1 MDPKTNTPTFLS
13 VPGTFSYHAFE
24 ATFMAC
30 DASAHSLHT
39 HLTYGHALKWGMK
52 HHRPKSFL
60 ADEDIILSNKHKTDQ
75 EDVDSDDE
83 TVQISNISHIDVADD
98 DKCLINPTSNNK
110 WGECS
115 NNPVNKPVQWGWPKP
130 EVGEGSVG

>member
-1 MDPKTNTPTFLS
+1 
-13 VPGTFSYHAFE
+13 
-24 ATFMAC
+24 
-30 DASAHSLHT
+30 
-39 HLTYGHALKWGMK
+39 MK
-52 HHRPKSFL
+52 HHLPESFL

-98 DKCLINPTSNNK
+98 DKCLIHPTSNNK

-115 NNPVNKPVQWGWPKP
+115 NNPVNKPVQWGSLTFSPLPQQLLLARITRLYLHLMTKLNYFNGTTVWGMFPYP
-130 EVGEGSVG
+130 C